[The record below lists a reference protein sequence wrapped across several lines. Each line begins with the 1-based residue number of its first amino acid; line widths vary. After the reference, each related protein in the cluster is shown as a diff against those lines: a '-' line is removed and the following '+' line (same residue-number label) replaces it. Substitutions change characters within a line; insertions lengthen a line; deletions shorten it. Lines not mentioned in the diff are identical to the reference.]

1 GRIAGLRFRPPAA
14 PAAPYSPPAY
24 VTPASY
30 TETEFTVGSGDWPLP
45 GTLEMPVGAGPFPA
59 LVLVQGSGPN
69 DRDETLFGN
78 KPFKDLA
85 LGLASRGVAV
95 LRYDKRTKVYQAKLA
110 GVPGLTVTE
119 EVVEDALA
127 AVKTL
132 RAQPR
137 IDPARVFVL
146 GHSLGGMLI
155 PRIAARPASLT
166 RPILP

>member
-1 GRIAGLRFRPPAA
+1 AGALKSCDATRVQSVGSLQVTLTLCEFDRAKLDAQIVFDRNGRIAGLRFRPPAA

-30 TETEFTVGSGDWPLP
+30 TETEFTVGAHDWPLP
-45 GTLEMPVGAGPFPA
+45 GTREMPVGAGPFPA

-119 EVVEDALA
+119 EV
-127 AVKTL
+127 
-132 RAQPR
+132 
-137 IDPARVFVL
+137 
-146 GHSLGGMLI
+146 
-155 PRIAARPASLT
+155 
-166 RPILP
+166 